1 MKPWRCVAGVGA
13 CCLAIVSV
21 LGVLHAQ
28 QGNGRQPSAPSAES
42 RSPIQTDDM
51 LQPATLPTLPA
62 GMTIEMIADGDRIFH
77 STGGCFVCHG
87 VEAQGMPAAGDRIT
101 VGLSYIPATWAAI
114 DSLVIAGLPDAVTR
128 SPIAMPGRGARGDLS
143 WDDAARVAAYVW
155 AISQTRGE
163 PWPGG
168 HASHGRLTISQ
179 AAAGTSNDIDR
190 RVRPVRPR

>member
-1 MKPWRCVAGVGA
+1 MKIRHWCAGAGA
-13 CCLAIVSV
+13 CCVATISV
-21 LGVLHAQ
+21 LGALHAQ
-28 QGNGRQPSAPSAES
+28 QGSGRQPSAPPVESQSAVQ
-42 RSPIQTDDM
+42 RDDT
-51 LQPATLPTLPA
+51 LQPPTLPPLPA

-101 VGLSYIPATWAAI
+101 VGLSYIPATWGAI
-114 DSLVIAGLPDAVTR
+114 DSLVIAGMPDAMTR

-143 WDDAARVAAYVW
+143 WEDASRVAAYVW

-168 HASHGRLTISQ
+168 HPSHGRMTISQ
-179 AAAGTSNDIDR
+179 AAAGTSNDIER
-190 RVRPVRPR
+190 RLRRR